1 MPRKFVNFC
10 KKTGN
15 GVLYTSVAIFFA
27 LYRLFLLF
35 RKFFKI
41 LIINETNNFLY
52 LSDFL

>member
-1 MPRKFVNFC
+1 MPQKFVIFC

-15 GVLYTSVAIFFA
+15 GAQKTYVTCFFA

-35 RKFFKI
+35 CKVFEI
-41 LIINETNNFLY
+41 SIITETNIFLY